1 MVARKQAALLH
12 THDVMHT
19 MWCQINDRIIS
30 TAGMRCYLT
39 AICRLY
45 LARQHELWHRVQYPL
60 SLLPLMD
67 IDEADIYQYRA
78 IVRGSF
84 CLSYCGISYL
94 YPPNVSLLG
103 GLSIGFP
110 ISNTDSFSGSFSPLY
125 LYLNLQ
131 KSKNGRT
138 SMMGPPRFE
147 LGTTRSS
154 AERSPGLSYGPCNT
168 LILNIPLLKLKNFLH
183 DS

>member
-60 SLLPLMD
+60 SPPLWISMRL
-67 IDEADIYQYRA
+67 IFINIGRV
-78 IVRGSF
+78 VRGSF

-94 YPPNVSLLG
+94 YPHNVSLLG
-103 GLSIGFP
+103 GLSVGFP
-110 ISNTDSFSGSFSPLY
+110 ISNTDSFSGSFSPLH

-154 AERSPGLSYGPCNT
+154 AERSPGLSYGPYNT

>member
-19 MWCQINDRIIS
+19 MWCRINDRIIS
-30 TAGMRCYLT
+30 TARMRCYLT

-45 LARQHELWHRVQYPL
+45 LWRGSTNCGIECNIPC
-60 SLLPLMD
+60 LPLMD

-94 YPPNVSLLG
+94 YPLNVSLLG
-103 GLSIGFP
+103 GLYIGLP

-125 LYLNLQ
+125 LYLNL
-131 KSKNGRT
+131 
-138 SMMGPPRFE
+138 
-147 LGTTRSS
+147 
-154 AERSPGLSYGPCNT
+154 
-168 LILNIPLLKLKNFLH
+168 
-183 DS
+183 